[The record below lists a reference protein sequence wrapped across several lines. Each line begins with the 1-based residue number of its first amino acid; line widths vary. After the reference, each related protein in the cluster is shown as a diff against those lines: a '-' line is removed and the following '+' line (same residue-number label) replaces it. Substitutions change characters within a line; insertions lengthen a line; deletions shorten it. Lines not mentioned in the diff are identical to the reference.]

1 MYHRARGPS
10 PLWERRNV
18 ASEGGVVDL
27 VNEGSEEGGGVD
39 VRVGLQLRIDLDDE
53 SGSNGGK

>member
-27 VNEGSEEGGGVD
+27 VNEDLEEGGGVG

-53 SGSNGGK
+53 GRSNGRK